1 MKINEFGKTK
11 NGEQTH
17 LFTLENSNG
26 MKVKVCDYGAT
37 LVSLIVPD
45 KDGKDTD
52 IVLGYDNVEPY
63 QGASAFFGANVGRN
77 ANRIKGARC
86 IIDGVEYN
94 LESNDGDNGNN
105 LHSGSNCTALKMWKA
120 IYDENVNDKISFE
133 ILSKDM
139 EQGFPGNLTV
149 AITYTLNDDNELM
162 IDYYAVGD
170 EDTIVNMTNH
180 SYFNLGKGGH
190 KCKDILDQEIT
201 IYADNY
207 TPVNDILVPT
217 GEIKS
222 VEGTALDFRNG
233 KPVREGLGA
242 YDKDEKTVTEYDH
255 NFVLNGDDV
264 CDVAKAAQFVCKETG
279 RMMEVYTDQPGL
291 QLYTAGGLTTENS
304 KDGINYANF
313 CGACFE
319 SQNFPNAINTKGFPN
334 AVLKA
339 GDEYTTTTVFRF
351 SII

>member
-52 IVLGYDNVEPY
+52 IVLGYDNVDLY

-139 EQGFPGNLTV
+139 EQGFPGNLKV
-149 AITYTLNDDNELM
+149 NLTYILTEDNEL
-162 IDYYAVGD
+162 ILNYKGTTDKT
-170 EDTIVNMTNH
+170 TIANFTNH
-180 SYFNLGKGGH
+180 SYYNLNGH
-190 KCKDILDQEIT
+190 DSGEVYEQKLMINGD
-201 IYADNY
+201 YF
-207 TPVNDILVPT
+207 TPFATNNSIPS
-217 GEIKS
+217 GEIR
-222 VEGTALDFRNG
+222 A
-233 KPVREGLGA
+233 
-242 YDKDEKTVTEYDH
+242 
-255 NFVLNGDDV
+255 
-264 CDVAKAAQFVCKETG
+264 
-279 RMMEVYTDQPGL
+279 
-291 QLYTAGGLTTENS
+291 
-304 KDGINYANF
+304 
-313 CGACFE
+313 
-319 SQNFPNAINTKGFPN
+319 
-334 AVLKA
+334 
-339 GDEYTTTTVFRF
+339 
-351 SII
+351 

>member
-52 IVLGYDNVEPY
+52 IVLGYDNVDLY

-139 EQGFPGNLTV
+139 EQGFPGNLKV
-149 AITYTLNDDNELM
+149 NLTYILTEDNEL
-162 IDYYAVGD
+162 ILNYKGTTDKI
-170 EDTIVNMTNH
+170 TIANFTNH
-180 SYFNLGKGGH
+180 SYYNLNGH
-190 KCKDILDQEIT
+190 DSGEVYEQKLMINGD
-201 IYADNY
+201 YF
-207 TPVNDILVPT
+207 TPFATNNSIPS
-217 GEIKS
+217 GEIRSVKGTLMDFTEMKS
-222 VEGTALDFRNG
+222 IGRDIDVEDEQLKFGTG
-233 KPVREGLGA
+233 
-242 YDKDEKTVTEYDH
+242 YDH
-255 NFVLNGDDV
+255 NFMINGNAHELRLA
-264 CDVAKAAQFVCKETG
+264 AKAIGDKSG
-279 RMMEVYTDQPGL
+279 IKMELYTDTPGL
-291 QLYTAGGLTTENS
+291 QLYTANFVSDESGKNGAVYNRRHAFCLEPQYVPDN
-304 KDGINYANF
+304 INNDK
-313 CGACFE
+313 FE
-319 SQNFPNAINTKGFPN
+319 SAI
-334 AVLKA
+334 LKP
-339 GDEYTTTTVFRF
+339 DEEYNMNIKLKFL
-351 SII
+351 